1 MKDNIT
7 YFKEPL
13 EITDIKTGKVTGHFL
28 GIGPAI
34 QPDYLSKHDLFV
46 KQNKIYIL
54 DTFKGKSKMKITAF
68 TKRVQESIEYAIKF
82 AEGCKKL
89 IVPTN
94 IKTNPDAEI
103 PEITIYINCPDE
115 QIDERAE
122 SLLNTIAD
130 AVKHGVRV
138 KVNVTG
144 NENGA
149 WAKLLNKT
157 PTTKI
162 NSANQR

>member
-1 MKDNIT
+1 MTDKMT
-7 YFKEPL
+7 YFKEPIK
-13 EITDIKTGKVTGHFL
+13 ITGSKGELLGKIV

-34 QPDYLSKHDLFV
+34 QPDYLSKRDLFV
-46 KQNKIYIL
+46 KQDKIYIL

-68 TKRVQESIEYAIKF
+68 TKRVQESIDYAIKF
-82 AEGCKKL
+82 AEGCRKIIL
-89 IVPTN
+89 PTN
-94 IKTNPDAEI
+94 VKPNPDAGI

-115 QIDERAE
+115 QIDERA
-122 SLLNTIAD
+122 SNLLNIIAD

-149 WAKLLNKT
+149 WAKLLNKKQT
-157 PTTKI
+157 PKTI
-162 NSANQR
+162 SLNNQR